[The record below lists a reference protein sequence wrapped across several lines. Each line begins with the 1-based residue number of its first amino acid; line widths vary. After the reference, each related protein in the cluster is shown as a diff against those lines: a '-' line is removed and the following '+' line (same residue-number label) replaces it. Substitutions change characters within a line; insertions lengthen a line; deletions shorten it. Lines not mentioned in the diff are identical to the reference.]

1 MTQETEGVGYDL
13 CIIII
18 SKFYAFVGKRQV
30 NTL

>member
-1 MTQETEGVGYDL
+1 MTQETEGVGYDS

-18 SKFYAFVGKRQV
+18 SKYRTFVEKRQV